1 MRAARNNTSAPMRT
15 PTPLKT
21 RRLGRTGPPV
31 SALGLGAMGMSDF
44 YGPADREESLA
55 TLNAALDEG
64 ITLIDTGDFYGS
76 GHNELLV
83 GEALRGRRRDDVVI
97 SVKFGALRDPQGNF
111 TGVDLRPVAIRNF
124 LAYSLKRLNTDH
136 IDVYRPARMPPGTD
150 VEEVIGTL
158 ADLVK
163 AGYIR
168 HIGLSEIG
176 AKTLR
181 RAAAVHPIVDLQI
194 EYSLVSRGIEAD
206 ILPTARQLGIGITA
220 YGVLSRGL
228 LSGHW
233 SADRTVTASDFRA
246 RSPRFQG
253 ANLEK
258 NLRLVEALR
267 AIAQRKGISVAQA
280 AIAWVLSRGED
291 IIPLIGAR
299 TRERLDEA
307 LGATEITL
315 GAAELE
321 ELARAVPAEAVAGA
335 RYPEHSLPDLD
346 RGRRSGA

>member
-1 MRAARNNTSAPMRT
+1 MRT
-15 PTPLKT
+15 ALKT
-21 RRLGRTGPPV
+21 RTLGNNGPTV

-44 YGPADREESLA
+44 YGPADRVESVA
-55 TLNAALDEG
+55 TLKAALDEG
-64 ITLIDTGDFYGS
+64 ITLLDTGDFYGS
-76 GHNELLV
+76 GHNEILV
-83 GEALRGRRRDDVVI
+83 GEAIRGRRRDEVVI

-124 LAYSLKRLNTDH
+124 LAYSLKRLNTDY

-150 VEEVIGTL
+150 VEEVVRTL

-194 EYSLVSRGIEAD
+194 EYSLASRDIEPE
-206 ILPTARQLGIGITA
+206 ILPTARELGIGITA

-233 SADRTVTASDFRA
+233 SSNRAVTASDFRA

-258 NLRLVEALR
+258 NLRLVEAIR
-267 AIAQRKGISVAQA
+267 TVAQRKGITVAQA

-307 LGATEITL
+307 LGAAEITL
-315 GAAELE
+315 TGPDLD

-346 RGRRSGA
+346 TERARR

>member
-1 MRAARNNTSAPMRT
+1 MRT
-15 PTPLKT
+15 AQKT
-21 RRLGRTGPPV
+21 RTLGKNGPTV

-44 YGPADREESLA
+44 YGPADREESVA
-55 TLNAALDEG
+55 TLKAALDEG

-76 GHNELLV
+76 GHNEILV
-83 GEALRGRRRDDVVI
+83 GEAIRGRRRDEVVI

-124 LAYSLKRLNTDH
+124 LAYSLKRLNTDY

-150 VEEVIGTL
+150 VEEVVRTL

-163 AGYIR
+163 AGNIR

-194 EYSLVSRGIEAD
+194 EYSLASRDIEPE
-206 ILPTARQLGIGITA
+206 ILPTARELGIGITA

-233 SADRTVTASDFRA
+233 SSNRAVTASDFRA

-258 NLRLVEALR
+258 NLRLVEAIR
-267 AIAQRKGISVAQA
+267 TVAQRKGITVAQA

-307 LGATEITL
+307 LGAAEITL
-315 GAAELE
+315 TGPDLD
-321 ELARAVPAEAVAGA
+321 ELARALPAEAVAGA

-346 RGRRSGA
+346 SERARR

>member
-1 MRAARNNTSAPMRT
+1 MRT
-15 PTPLKT
+15 ALKT
-21 RRLGRTGPPV
+21 RTLGNNGPTV

-44 YGPADREESLA
+44 YGPADRVESVA
-55 TLNAALDEG
+55 TLKAALDEG
-64 ITLIDTGDFYGS
+64 ITLLDTGDFYGS
-76 GHNELLV
+76 GHNEILV
-83 GEALRGRRRDDVVI
+83 GEAIRGRRRDEVVI

-124 LAYSLKRLNTDH
+124 LAYSLKRLNTDY

-150 VEEVIGTL
+150 VEEVVRTL

-181 RAAAVHPIVDLQI
+181 RAVAVHPIVDLQI
-194 EYSLVSRGIEAD
+194 EYSLASRDIEPE
-206 ILPTARQLGIGITA
+206 ILPTARELGVGITA

-233 SADRTVTASDFRA
+233 SSNRAVTASDFRA

-258 NLRLVEALR
+258 NLRLVEAIR
-267 AIAQRKGISVAQA
+267 AVAQRKGITVAQA

-291 IIPLIGAR
+291 IVPLIGAR

-307 LGATEITL
+307 LGAAEITL
-315 GAAELE
+315 TGPDLD
-321 ELARAVPAEAVAGA
+321 ELARALPAEAVAGA

-346 RGRRSGA
+346 SERARR

>member
-1 MRAARNNTSAPMRT
+1 MRT
-15 PTPLKT
+15 AQKT
-21 RRLGRTGPPV
+21 RTLGKNGPTV

-44 YGPADREESLA
+44 YGPADREESVA
-55 TLNAALDEG
+55 TLKAALDEG

-76 GHNELLV
+76 GHNEILV
-83 GEALRGRRRDDVVI
+83 GEAIRGCRRDEVVI

-124 LAYSLKRLNTDH
+124 LAYSLKRLNTDY

-150 VEEVIGTL
+150 VEEVVRTL

-163 AGYIR
+163 AGNIR

-194 EYSLVSRGIEAD
+194 EYSLASRDIEPE
-206 ILPTARQLGIGITA
+206 ILPTARELGIGITA

-233 SADRTVTASDFRA
+233 SSNRAVTASDFRA

-258 NLRLVEALR
+258 NLRLVEAIR
-267 AIAQRKGISVAQA
+267 TVAQRKGITVAQA

-291 IIPLIGAR
+291 IIPLLGAR

-307 LGATEITL
+307 LGAAEITL
-315 GAAELE
+315 TGPDLD

-346 RGRRSGA
+346 TERARR

>member
-1 MRAARNNTSAPMRT
+1 MRT
-15 PTPLKT
+15 ALKT
-21 RRLGRTGPPV
+21 RTLGNNGPTV

-44 YGPADREESLA
+44 YGPADRVESVA
-55 TLNAALDEG
+55 TLKAALDEG
-64 ITLIDTGDFYGS
+64 ITLLDTGDFYGS
-76 GHNELLV
+76 GHNEILV
-83 GEALRGRRRDDVVI
+83 GEAIRGRRRDEVVI

-124 LAYSLKRLNTDH
+124 LAYSLKRLNTDY

-150 VEEVIGTL
+150 VEEVVRTL

-181 RAAAVHPIVDLQI
+181 RAVAVHPIVDLQI
-194 EYSLVSRGIEAD
+194 EYSLASRDIEPE
-206 ILPTARQLGIGITA
+206 ILPTARELGVGITA

-233 SADRTVTASDFRA
+233 SSNRAVTASDFRA

-258 NLRLVEALR
+258 NLRLVEAIR
-267 AIAQRKGISVAQA
+267 TVAQRKGITVAQA

-307 LGATEITL
+307 LGAAEITL
-315 GAAELE
+315 TGPDLD

-346 RGRRSGA
+346 TERARR

>member
-1 MRAARNNTSAPMRT
+1 MRT
-15 PTPLKT
+15 AQKT
-21 RRLGRTGPPV
+21 RTLGKNGPTV

-44 YGPADREESLA
+44 YGPADREESVA
-55 TLNAALDEG
+55 TLKAALDEG

-76 GHNELLV
+76 GHNEILV
-83 GEALRGRRRDDVVI
+83 GEAIRGCRRDEVVI

-124 LAYSLKRLNTDH
+124 LAYSLKRLNTDY

-150 VEEVIGTL
+150 VEEVVRTL

-163 AGYIR
+163 AGNIR

-194 EYSLVSRGIEAD
+194 EYSLASRDIEPE
-206 ILPTARQLGIGITA
+206 ILPTARELGIGITA

-233 SADRTVTASDFRA
+233 SSNRAVTASDFRA

-258 NLRLVEALR
+258 NLRLVEAIR
-267 AIAQRKGISVAQA
+267 AVAQRKGITVAQA

-307 LGATEITL
+307 LGAAEITL
-315 GAAELE
+315 TGPDLD
-321 ELARAVPAEAVAGA
+321 ELARALPAEAVAGA

-346 RGRRSGA
+346 SERARR

>member
-1 MRAARNNTSAPMRT
+1 MRT
-15 PTPLKT
+15 ALKT
-21 RRLGRTGPPV
+21 RTLGNNGPTV

-44 YGPADREESLA
+44 YGPADRVESVA
-55 TLNAALDEG
+55 TLKAALDEG
-64 ITLIDTGDFYGS
+64 ITLLDTGDFYGS
-76 GHNELLV
+76 GHNEILV
-83 GEALRGRRRDDVVI
+83 GEAIRGRRRDEVVI

-124 LAYSLKRLNTDH
+124 LAYSLKRLNTDY

-150 VEEVIGTL
+150 VEEVVRTL

-163 AGYIR
+163 AGNIR

-194 EYSLVSRGIEAD
+194 EYSLASRDIEPE
-206 ILPTARQLGIGITA
+206 ILPTARELGIGITA

-233 SADRTVTASDFRA
+233 SSNRAVTASDFRA

-258 NLRLVEALR
+258 NLRLVEAIR
-267 AIAQRKGISVAQA
+267 AVAQRKGITVAQA

-291 IIPLIGAR
+291 ILPLIGAR

-307 LGATEITL
+307 LGAAEITL
-315 GAAELE
+315 TGPDLD

-346 RGRRSGA
+346 SERARR

>member
-1 MRAARNNTSAPMRT
+1 
-15 PTPLKT
+15 
-21 RRLGRTGPPV
+21 
-31 SALGLGAMGMSDF
+31 MGMSDF
-44 YGPADREESLA
+44 YGPADREESVA
-55 TLNAALDEG
+55 TLKAALDEG

-76 GHNELLV
+76 GHNEILV
-83 GEALRGRRRDDVVI
+83 GEAIRGCRRDEVVI

-124 LAYSLKRLNTDH
+124 LAYSLKRLNTDY

-150 VEEVIGTL
+150 VEEVVRTL

-163 AGYIR
+163 AGNIR

-194 EYSLVSRGIEAD
+194 EYSLASRDIEPE
-206 ILPTARQLGIGITA
+206 ILPTARELGIGITA

-233 SADRTVTASDFRA
+233 SSNRAVTASDFRA

-258 NLRLVEALR
+258 NLRLVEAIR
-267 AIAQRKGISVAQA
+267 AVAQRKGITVAQA

-307 LGATEITL
+307 LGAAEITL
-315 GAAELE
+315 TGPDLD

-346 RGRRSGA
+346 SERARR

>member
-1 MRAARNNTSAPMRT
+1 MS
-15 PTPLKT
+15 TPLKT
-21 RRLGRTGPPV
+21 RTLGKTGPTV

-44 YGPADREESLA
+44 YGPADREESVA
-55 TLNAALDEG
+55 TLKAALDEG

-76 GHNELLV
+76 GHNEILV
-83 GEALRGRRRDDVVI
+83 GEAIRGCRRDEVVI

-124 LAYSLKRLNTDH
+124 LAYSLKRLNTDY

-150 VEEVIGTL
+150 VEEVVRTL

-194 EYSLVSRGIEAD
+194 EYSLASRDIEPE
-206 ILPTARQLGIGITA
+206 ILPTARELGIGITA

-233 SADRTVTASDFRA
+233 SSNRAVTASDFRA

-258 NLRLVEALR
+258 NLRLVEAIR
-267 AIAQRKGISVAQA
+267 TVAQRKGITVAQA

-307 LGATEITL
+307 LGAAEITL
-315 GAAELE
+315 TGPDLD
-321 ELARAVPAEAVAGA
+321 ELARALPAEAVAGA

-346 RGRRSGA
+346 SERARR

>member
-1 MRAARNNTSAPMRT
+1 MRT
-15 PTPLKT
+15 ALKT
-21 RRLGRTGPPV
+21 RTLGKNGPTV

-44 YGPADREESLA
+44 YGPANREESIA
-55 TLNAALDEG
+55 TVKAALDEG

-76 GHNELLV
+76 GHNEILV
-83 GEALRGRRRDDVVI
+83 GEAIRGCRRDEVVI

-124 LAYSLKRLNTDH
+124 LAYSLKRLNTDY

-150 VEEVIGTL
+150 VEEVVRTL

-181 RAAAVHPIVDLQI
+181 RAVAVHPIVDLQI
-194 EYSLVSRGIEAD
+194 EYSLASRDIEPE
-206 ILPTARQLGIGITA
+206 ILPTARELGIGITA

-233 SADRTVTASDFRA
+233 SSNRAVTASDFRA

-258 NLRLVEALR
+258 NLRLVEAIR
-267 AIAQRKGISVAQA
+267 AVAQRKGITVAQA

-307 LGATEITL
+307 LGAAEITL
-315 GAAELE
+315 TGPDLD

-335 RYPEHSLPDLD
+335 RYPDHSLPDLD
-346 RGRRSGA
+346 SERARR

>member
-1 MRAARNNTSAPMRT
+1 MRT
-15 PTPLKT
+15 AQKT
-21 RRLGRTGPPV
+21 RTLGKNGPTV

-44 YGPADREESLA
+44 YGPADREESVA
-55 TLNAALDEG
+55 TLKAALDEG

-76 GHNELLV
+76 GHNEILV
-83 GEALRGRRRDDVVI
+83 GEAIRGCRRDEVVI

-124 LAYSLKRLNTDH
+124 LAYSLKRLNTDY

-150 VEEVIGTL
+150 VEEVVRTL

-163 AGYIR
+163 AGNIR

-194 EYSLVSRGIEAD
+194 EYSLASRDIEPE
-206 ILPTARQLGIGITA
+206 ILPTARELGIGITA

-233 SADRTVTASDFRA
+233 SSNRAVTASDFRA

-258 NLRLVEALR
+258 NLRLVEAIR
-267 AIAQRKGISVAQA
+267 TVAQRKGITVAQA

-307 LGATEITL
+307 LGAAEITL
-315 GAAELE
+315 TGPDLD

-346 RGRRSGA
+346 TERARR

>member
-1 MRAARNNTSAPMRT
+1 MRT
-15 PTPLKT
+15 ALKT
-21 RRLGRTGPPV
+21 RTLGNNGPTV

-44 YGPADREESLA
+44 YGPADRVESVA
-55 TLNAALDEG
+55 TLKAALDEG
-64 ITLIDTGDFYGS
+64 ITLLDTGDFYGS
-76 GHNELLV
+76 GHNEILV
-83 GEALRGRRRDDVVI
+83 GEAIRGRRRDEVVI

-111 TGVDLRPVAIRNF
+111 TGLDLRPVAIRNF
-124 LAYSLKRLNTDH
+124 LAYSLKRLNTDY
-136 IDVYRPARMPPGTD
+136 IDVYRPARMPAGTD
-150 VEEVIGTL
+150 VEEVIRTL

-181 RAAAVHPIVDLQI
+181 RAAAVHPIVDLQF
-194 EYSLVSRGIEAD
+194 EYSLASRDIEPE
-206 ILPTARQLGIGITA
+206 ILPTARELGVGITA

-233 SADRTVTASDFRA
+233 AADRTVTASDFRA

-267 AIAQRKGISVAQA
+267 TVAQRKGITVAQA
-280 AIAWVLSRGED
+280 AIAWALSRGED

-307 LGATEITL
+307 LGAAEITL
-315 GAAELE
+315 TGTDLD

-346 RGRRSGA
+346 SERARR

>member
-1 MRAARNNTSAPMRT
+1 MRT
-15 PTPLKT
+15 AQKT
-21 RRLGRTGPPV
+21 RTLGKNGPTV

-44 YGPADREESLA
+44 YGPADREESVA
-55 TLNAALDEG
+55 TLKAALDEG

-76 GHNELLV
+76 GHNEILV
-83 GEALRGRRRDDVVI
+83 GEAIRGCRRDEVVI

-111 TGVDLRPVAIRNF
+111 TGVDLRPVAIRNL
-124 LAYSLKRLNTDH
+124 LAYSLKRLNTDY

-150 VEEVIGTL
+150 VEEVVRTL

-163 AGYIR
+163 AGNIR

-181 RAAAVHPIVDLQI
+181 RAVAVHPIVDLQI
-194 EYSLVSRGIEAD
+194 EYSLASRDIEPE
-206 ILPTARQLGIGITA
+206 ILPTARELGVGITA

-233 SADRTVTASDFRA
+233 SSNRAVTASDFRA

-258 NLRLVEALR
+258 NLRLVEAIR
-267 AIAQRKGISVAQA
+267 AVAQRKGITVAQA

-307 LGATEITL
+307 LGAAEITL
-315 GAAELE
+315 TGPDLD

-346 RGRRSGA
+346 TERARR

>member
-1 MRAARNNTSAPMRT
+1 MRT
-15 PTPLKT
+15 AQKT
-21 RRLGRTGPPV
+21 RTLGKNGPTV

-44 YGPADREESLA
+44 YGPADRVESVA
-55 TLNAALDEG
+55 TLKAALDEG
-64 ITLIDTGDFYGS
+64 ITLLDTGDFYGS
-76 GHNELLV
+76 GHNEILV
-83 GEALRGRRRDDVVI
+83 GEAIRGRRRDEVVI

-124 LAYSLKRLNTDH
+124 LAYSLKRLNTDY

-150 VEEVIGTL
+150 VEEVVRTL

-181 RAAAVHPIVDLQI
+181 RAVAVHPIVDLQI
-194 EYSLVSRGIEAD
+194 EYSLASRDIEPE
-206 ILPTARQLGIGITA
+206 ILPTARELGVGITA

-233 SADRTVTASDFRA
+233 SSNRAVTASDFRA

-258 NLRLVEALR
+258 NLRLVEAIR
-267 AIAQRKGISVAQA
+267 VVAQRKGITVAQA

-307 LGATEITL
+307 LGAAEITL
-315 GAAELE
+315 TGPDLD
-321 ELARAVPAEAVAGA
+321 ELARALPAEAVAGA

-346 RGRRSGA
+346 TERARR

>member
-1 MRAARNNTSAPMRT
+1 MRSA
-15 PTPLKT
+15 LKT
-21 RRLGRTGPPV
+21 RTLGKNGPTV

-44 YGPADREESLA
+44 YGPADREESVA
-55 TLNAALDEG
+55 TLKAALDEG

-76 GHNELLV
+76 GHNEILV
-83 GEALRGRRRDDVVI
+83 GEAIRGRRRDEVVI

-124 LAYSLKRLNTDH
+124 LAYSLKRLNTDY

-150 VEEVIGTL
+150 VEEVVRTL

-181 RAAAVHPIVDLQI
+181 RAVAVHPIVDLQI
-194 EYSLVSRGIEAD
+194 EYSLASRDIEPE
-206 ILPTARQLGIGITA
+206 ILPTARELGVGITA

-233 SADRTVTASDFRA
+233 SSNRAVTASDFRA

-258 NLRLVEALR
+258 NLRLVEAIR
-267 AIAQRKGISVAQA
+267 AVAQRKGITVAQA
-280 AIAWVLSRGED
+280 AIAWALSRGED

-307 LGATEITL
+307 LGAAEITL
-315 GAAELE
+315 TGPDLD
-321 ELARAVPAEAVAGA
+321 ELARALPAEAVAGA

-346 RGRRSGA
+346 SERARR

>member
-1 MRAARNNTSAPMRT
+1 MRSA
-15 PTPLKT
+15 LKT
-21 RRLGRTGPPV
+21 RTLGKNGPTV

-44 YGPADREESLA
+44 YGPADHVESIA
-55 TLNAALDEG
+55 TLKAALDEG
-64 ITLIDTGDFYGS
+64 ITLLDTGDFYGS
-76 GHNELLV
+76 GHNEILV
-83 GEALRGRRRDDVVI
+83 GEAIRGRRRDEVVI

-124 LAYSLKRLNTDH
+124 LAYSLKRLNTDY

-150 VEEVIGTL
+150 VEEVVRTL

-181 RAAAVHPIVDLQI
+181 RAVAVHPIVDLQI
-194 EYSLVSRGIEAD
+194 EYSLASRDIEPE
-206 ILPTARQLGIGITA
+206 ILPTARELGVGITA

-233 SADRTVTASDFRA
+233 SSNRAVTASDFRA

-258 NLRLVEALR
+258 NLRLVEAIR
-267 AIAQRKGISVAQA
+267 AVAQRKGITVAQA

-307 LGATEITL
+307 LGAAEITL
-315 GAAELE
+315 TGPDLD
-321 ELARAVPAEAVAGA
+321 ELARALPAEAVAGA

-346 RGRRSGA
+346 SERARR

>member
-1 MRAARNNTSAPMRT
+1 MRT
-15 PTPLKT
+15 AQKT
-21 RRLGRTGPPV
+21 RTLGKNGPTV

-44 YGPADREESLA
+44 YGPADREESVA
-55 TLNAALDEG
+55 TLKAALDEG

-76 GHNELLV
+76 GHNEILV
-83 GEALRGRRRDDVVI
+83 GEAIRGCRRDEVVI

-124 LAYSLKRLNTDH
+124 LAYSLKRLNTDY

-150 VEEVIGTL
+150 VEEVVRTL

-181 RAAAVHPIVDLQI
+181 RAATVHPIVDLQI
-194 EYSLVSRGIEAD
+194 EYSLASRDIEPE
-206 ILPTARQLGIGITA
+206 ILPTARELGVGITA

-233 SADRTVTASDFRA
+233 SSNRAITASDFRA

-267 AIAQRKGISVAQA
+267 TVAQRKGITVAQA
-280 AIAWVLSRGED
+280 AIAWALSRGED

-299 TRERLDEA
+299 TRPRLDEA
-307 LGATEITL
+307 LGAAEITL
-315 GAAELE
+315 TGPDLD

-346 RGRRSGA
+346 RERTRH

>member
-1 MRAARNNTSAPMRT
+1 M
-15 PTPLKT
+15 KT
-21 RRLGRTGPPV
+21 RTLGKTGPKV

-44 YGPADREESLA
+44 YGPADREESIA

-76 GHNELLV
+76 GHNEILV
-83 GEALRGRRRDDVVI
+83 GEVLRGRRRDDVVI
-97 SVKFGALRDPQGNF
+97 SVKFGALRDPKGNF

-136 IDVYRPARMPPGTD
+136 IDVYRPARMPQGTN
-150 VEEVIGTL
+150 VEEVMQTL

-163 AGYIR
+163 AGYVR

-181 RAAAVHPIVDLQI
+181 RAAAVHPVVDLQI
-194 EYSLVSRGIEAD
+194 EYSLASRDIEPE
-206 ILPTARQLGIGITA
+206 ILPTARELGIGITA

-233 SADRTVTASDFRA
+233 SPDRAVTAGDFRA

-253 ANLEK
+253 ENLEK
-258 NLRLVEALR
+258 NLRLVEAIR
-267 AIAQRKGISVAQA
+267 TVAGRKGISVAQA

-307 LGATEITL
+307 LGAAEITL
-315 GAAELE
+315 TASELD
-321 ELARAVPAEAVAGA
+321 ELSRAVPADAVAGS

-346 RGRRSGA
+346 KGSTRT

>member
-1 MRAARNNTSAPMRT
+1 MRT
-15 PTPLKT
+15 AQKT
-21 RRLGRTGPPV
+21 RTLGKNGPTV

-44 YGPADREESLA
+44 YGPADREESVA
-55 TLNAALDEG
+55 TLKAALDEG

-76 GHNELLV
+76 GHNEILV
-83 GEALRGRRRDDVVI
+83 GEAIRGCRRDEVVI

-124 LAYSLKRLNTDH
+124 LAYSLKRLNTDY

-150 VEEVIGTL
+150 VEEVVRTL

-163 AGYIR
+163 AGNIR

-194 EYSLVSRGIEAD
+194 EYSLASRDIEPE
-206 ILPTARQLGIGITA
+206 ILPTARELGIGITA

-233 SADRTVTASDFRA
+233 SSNRAVTASDFRA

-258 NLRLVEALR
+258 NLRLVEAIR
-267 AIAQRKGISVAQA
+267 AVAQRKGITVAQA

-307 LGATEITL
+307 LGAAEITL
-315 GAAELE
+315 TGPDLD

-346 RGRRSGA
+346 TERARR

>member
-1 MRAARNNTSAPMRT
+1 MRT
-15 PTPLKT
+15 ALKT
-21 RRLGRTGPPV
+21 RTLGNNGPTV

-44 YGPADREESLA
+44 YGPADRVESVA
-55 TLNAALDEG
+55 TLKAALDEG
-64 ITLIDTGDFYGS
+64 ITLLDTGDFYGS
-76 GHNELLV
+76 GHNEILV
-83 GEALRGRRRDDVVI
+83 GEAIRGRRRDEVVI

-124 LAYSLKRLNTDH
+124 LAYSLKRLNTDY

-150 VEEVIGTL
+150 VEEVVRTL

-181 RAAAVHPIVDLQI
+181 RAVAVHPIVDLQI
-194 EYSLVSRGIEAD
+194 EYSLASRDIEPE
-206 ILPTARQLGIGITA
+206 ILPTARELGVGITA

-233 SADRTVTASDFRA
+233 SSNRAITASDFRA

-258 NLRLVEALR
+258 NLRLVEAIR
-267 AIAQRKGISVAQA
+267 VVAQRKGITVAQA

-291 IIPLIGAR
+291 IVPLIGAR

-307 LGATEITL
+307 LGAAEITL
-315 GAAELE
+315 TGTDLD

-346 RGRRSGA
+346 SERARR

>member
-1 MRAARNNTSAPMRT
+1 MRT
-15 PTPLKT
+15 ALKT
-21 RRLGRTGPPV
+21 RTLGNNGPTV

-44 YGPADREESLA
+44 YGPADRVESVA
-55 TLNAALDEG
+55 TLKAALDEG
-64 ITLIDTGDFYGS
+64 ITLLDTGDFYGS
-76 GHNELLV
+76 GHNEILV
-83 GEALRGRRRDDVVI
+83 GEAIRGRRRDEVVI

-124 LAYSLKRLNTDH
+124 LAYSLKRLNTDY

-150 VEEVIGTL
+150 VEEVVRTL

-181 RAAAVHPIVDLQI
+181 RAVAVHPIVDLQI
-194 EYSLVSRGIEAD
+194 EYSLASRDIEPE
-206 ILPTARQLGIGITA
+206 ILPTARELGVGITA

-233 SADRTVTASDFRA
+233 SSNRAITASDFRA

-258 NLRLVEALR
+258 NLRLVEAIR
-267 AIAQRKGISVAQA
+267 AVAQRKGITVAQA

-307 LGATEITL
+307 LGAAEITL
-315 GAAELE
+315 TGPDLD
-321 ELARAVPAEAVAGA
+321 ELARALPAEAVAGA

-346 RGRRSGA
+346 SERARR

>member
-1 MRAARNNTSAPMRT
+1 MRT
-15 PTPLKT
+15 ALKT
-21 RRLGRTGPPV
+21 RTLGNNGPTV

-44 YGPADREESLA
+44 YGPADRVESVA
-55 TLNAALDEG
+55 TLKAALDEG
-64 ITLIDTGDFYGS
+64 ITLLDTGDFYGS
-76 GHNELLV
+76 GHNEILV
-83 GEALRGRRRDDVVI
+83 GEAIRGRRRDEVVI

-124 LAYSLKRLNTDH
+124 LAYSLKRLNTDY

-150 VEEVIGTL
+150 VEEVVRTL

-181 RAAAVHPIVDLQI
+181 RAVAVHPIVDLQI
-194 EYSLVSRGIEAD
+194 EYSLASRDIEPE
-206 ILPTARQLGIGITA
+206 ILPTARELGVGITA

-233 SADRTVTASDFRA
+233 SSNRAVTASDFRA

-258 NLRLVEALR
+258 NLRLVEAIR
-267 AIAQRKGISVAQA
+267 AVAQRKGITVAQA

-307 LGATEITL
+307 LGAAEITL
-315 GAAELE
+315 TGPDLD

-346 RGRRSGA
+346 TERARR

>member
-1 MRAARNNTSAPMRT
+1 MRT
-15 PTPLKT
+15 ALKT
-21 RRLGRTGPPV
+21 RTLGNNGPTV

-44 YGPADREESLA
+44 YGPADREESIA
-55 TLNAALDEG
+55 TVKAALDEG

-76 GHNELLV
+76 GHNEILV
-83 GEALRGRRRDDVVI
+83 GEAIRGRRRDQVVI

-111 TGVDLRPVAIRNF
+111 TGLDLRPVAIRNF
-124 LAYSLKRLNTDH
+124 LAYSLKRLNTDY
-136 IDVYRPARMPPGTD
+136 IDVYRPARMPAGTD
-150 VEEVIGTL
+150 VEEVVRTL

-181 RAAAVHPIVDLQI
+181 RAVAVHPIVDLQI
-194 EYSLVSRGIEAD
+194 EYSLASRDIEPE
-206 ILPTARQLGIGITA
+206 ILPTARELGIGITA

-233 SADRTVTASDFRA
+233 SSNRAVTASDFRA

-258 NLRLVEALR
+258 NLRLVEAIR
-267 AIAQRKGISVAQA
+267 TVAQRKGITVAQA

-291 IIPLIGAR
+291 IVPLIGAR

-307 LGATEITL
+307 LGAAEITL
-315 GAAELE
+315 TGPDLD
-321 ELARAVPAEAVAGA
+321 ELARALPAEAVAGA

-346 RGRRSGA
+346 SERARR

>member
-1 MRAARNNTSAPMRT
+1 M
-15 PTPLKT
+15 PTPMKT
-21 RRLGRTGPPV
+21 RTLGKTGPTV

-44 YGPADREESLA
+44 YGPADRDESIA

-76 GHNELLV
+76 GHNEILV
-83 GEALRGRRRDDVVI
+83 GEALRGRRRGDAVI

-124 LAYSLKRLNTDH
+124 LAYSLKRLNTDY

-150 VEEVIGTL
+150 VEEVVRTL

-194 EYSLVSRGIEAD
+194 EYSLASRDIEPE
-206 ILPTARQLGIGITA
+206 ILPTARELGIGITA

-233 SADRTVTASDFRA
+233 SPDRAVTASDFRA

-253 ANLEK
+253 ANLRK
-258 NLRLVEALR
+258 NLTLVEAIR
-267 AIAQRKGISVAQA
+267 TVAQRKGITVAQA

-299 TRERLDEA
+299 TRQRLDEA
-307 LGATEITL
+307 LGAAEITL
-315 GAAELE
+315 TAPDLD

-346 RGRRSGA
+346 SERARR

>member
-1 MRAARNNTSAPMRT
+1 
-15 PTPLKT
+15 
-21 RRLGRTGPPV
+21 
-31 SALGLGAMGMSDF
+31 
-44 YGPADREESLA
+44 
-55 TLNAALDEG
+55 
-64 ITLIDTGDFYGS
+64 
-76 GHNELLV
+76 
-83 GEALRGRRRDDVVI
+83 
-97 SVKFGALRDPQGNF
+97 
-111 TGVDLRPVAIRNF
+111 
-124 LAYSLKRLNTDH
+124 
-136 IDVYRPARMPPGTD
+136 MPPGTD
-150 VEEVIGTL
+150 VEEVVRTL

-163 AGYIR
+163 AGNIR

-194 EYSLVSRGIEAD
+194 EYSLASRDIEPE
-206 ILPTARQLGIGITA
+206 ILPTARELGIGITA

-233 SADRTVTASDFRA
+233 SSNRAVTASDFRA

-258 NLRLVEALR
+258 NLRLVEAIR
-267 AIAQRKGISVAQA
+267 TVAQRKGITVAQA

-307 LGATEITL
+307 LGAAEITL
-315 GAAELE
+315 TGPDLD

-346 RGRRSGA
+346 TERARR

>member
-1 MRAARNNTSAPMRT
+1 MRT
-15 PTPLKT
+15 ALKT
-21 RRLGRTGPPV
+21 RTLGNNGPTV

-44 YGPADREESLA
+44 YGPADRVESVA
-55 TLNAALDEG
+55 TLKAALDEG
-64 ITLIDTGDFYGS
+64 ITLLDTGDFYGS
-76 GHNELLV
+76 GHNEILV
-83 GEALRGRRRDDVVI
+83 GEAIRGRRRDEVVI

-124 LAYSLKRLNTDH
+124 LAYSLKRLNTDY

-150 VEEVIGTL
+150 VEEVVRTL

-181 RAAAVHPIVDLQI
+181 RAVAVHPIVDLQI
-194 EYSLVSRGIEAD
+194 EYSLASRDIEPE
-206 ILPTARQLGIGITA
+206 ILPTARELGVGITA

-233 SADRTVTASDFRA
+233 SSNRAVTASDFRA

-258 NLRLVEALR
+258 NLRLVEAIR
-267 AIAQRKGISVAQA
+267 AVAQRKGITVAQA

-291 IIPLIGAR
+291 IVPLIGAR

-307 LGATEITL
+307 LGAAEITL
-315 GAAELE
+315 TGTDLD

-346 RGRRSGA
+346 SERARR

>member
-1 MRAARNNTSAPMRT
+1 MRT

-21 RRLGRTGPPV
+21 RKLGRTGPTV

-83 GEALRGRRRDDVVI
+83 GEVLRGRRRDDVVI

-181 RAAAVHPIVDLQI
+181 RAAAVHPIADLQI
-194 EYSLVSRGIEAD
+194 EYSLISRDIEPE
-206 ILPTARQLGIGITA
+206 ILPTARELGVGITA

-233 SADRTVTASDFRA
+233 SADRTVTATDFRA

-267 AIAQRKGISVAQA
+267 AIARRKGISVAQA

-307 LGATEITL
+307 LGAAGITL
-315 GAAELE
+315 TAPELE
-321 ELARAVPAEAVAGA
+321 ELTRAIPADAVAGT

-346 RGRRSGA
+346 RERPGP

>member
-1 MRAARNNTSAPMRT
+1 MRT
-15 PTPLKT
+15 AQKT
-21 RRLGRTGPPV
+21 RTLGKNGPTV

-44 YGPADREESLA
+44 YGPADREESVA
-55 TLNAALDEG
+55 TLKAALDEG

-76 GHNELLV
+76 GHNEILV
-83 GEALRGRRRDDVVI
+83 GEAIRGRRRDEVVI

-124 LAYSLKRLNTDH
+124 LAYSLKRLNTDY

-150 VEEVIGTL
+150 VEEVVRTL

-163 AGYIR
+163 AGNIR

-181 RAAAVHPIVDLQI
+181 RAVAVHPIVDLQI
-194 EYSLVSRGIEAD
+194 EYSLASRDIEPE
-206 ILPTARQLGIGITA
+206 ILPTARELGVGITA

-233 SADRTVTASDFRA
+233 SSNRAVTASDFRA

-258 NLRLVEALR
+258 NLRLVEAIR
-267 AIAQRKGISVAQA
+267 TVAQRKGITVAQA

-307 LGATEITL
+307 LGAAEITL
-315 GAAELE
+315 TGPDLD

-346 RGRRSGA
+346 TERARR

>member
-1 MRAARNNTSAPMRT
+1 MLR
-15 PTPLKT
+15 TPLKT
-21 RRLGRTGPPV
+21 RTLGTTGPTV

-44 YGPADREESLA
+44 YGPADRDESIA

-64 ITLIDTGDFYGS
+64 ISLIDTGDFYGS
-76 GHNELLV
+76 GHNEILV
-83 GEALRGRRRDDVVI
+83 GEAIRGGRRGEVVI
-97 SVKFGALRDPQGNF
+97 SVKFGALRDPPGNF

-124 LAYSLKRLNTDH
+124 LAYSLKRLNTDY

-150 VEEVIGTL
+150 VEEVVGTL

-176 AKTLR
+176 AKMLR

-194 EYSLVSRGIEAD
+194 EYSLASRDIEPA
-206 ILPTARQLGIGITA
+206 ILPTARELGVGITA

-233 SADRTVTASDFRA
+233 SADRKVTASDFRA

-253 ANLEK
+253 ANLQK
-258 NLRLVEALR
+258 NLSLVEALR
-267 AIAQRKGISVAQA
+267 TVAQRKGISVAQA
-280 AIAWVLSRGED
+280 AIAWVLSRGDD

-307 LGATEITL
+307 LGAAEVTL
-315 GAAELE
+315 TAADLD
-321 ELARAVPAEAVAGA
+321 ELARAIPTEAVAGA
-335 RYPEHSLPDLD
+335 RYPEHALPELD
-346 RGRRSGA
+346 GDPARR

>member
-1 MRAARNNTSAPMRT
+1 MRT
-15 PTPLKT
+15 ALKT
-21 RRLGRTGPPV
+21 RTLGNNGPTV

-44 YGPADREESLA
+44 YGPADRVESVA
-55 TLNAALDEG
+55 TLKAALDEG
-64 ITLIDTGDFYGS
+64 ITLLDTGDFYGS
-76 GHNELLV
+76 GHNEILV
-83 GEALRGRRRDDVVI
+83 GEAIRGRRRDEVVI

-124 LAYSLKRLNTDH
+124 LAYSLKRLNTDY

-150 VEEVIGTL
+150 VEEVVRTL

-163 AGYIR
+163 AGNIR

-181 RAAAVHPIVDLQI
+181 RAVAVHPIVDLQI
-194 EYSLVSRGIEAD
+194 EYSLASRDIEPE
-206 ILPTARQLGIGITA
+206 ILPTARELGVGITA

-233 SADRTVTASDFRA
+233 SSNRAVTASDFRA

-258 NLRLVEALR
+258 NLRLVEAIR
-267 AIAQRKGISVAQA
+267 AVAQRKGITVAQA

-307 LGATEITL
+307 LGAAEITL
-315 GAAELE
+315 TGPDLD
-321 ELARAVPAEAVAGA
+321 ELARALPAEAVAGA

-346 RGRRSGA
+346 SERARR

>member
-1 MRAARNNTSAPMRT
+1 MRT
-15 PTPLKT
+15 ALKT
-21 RRLGRTGPPV
+21 RTLGNNGPTV

-44 YGPADREESLA
+44 YGPADRVESVA
-55 TLNAALDEG
+55 TLKAALDEG
-64 ITLIDTGDFYGS
+64 ITLLDTGDFYGS
-76 GHNELLV
+76 GHNEILV
-83 GEALRGRRRDDVVI
+83 GEAIRGRRRDEVVI

-124 LAYSLKRLNTDH
+124 LAYSLKRLNTDY

-150 VEEVIGTL
+150 VEEVVRTL

-163 AGYIR
+163 AGNIR

-194 EYSLVSRGIEAD
+194 EYSLASRDIEPE
-206 ILPTARQLGIGITA
+206 ILPTARELGVGITA

-258 NLRLVEALR
+258 NLRLVEAIR
-267 AIAQRKGISVAQA
+267 TVAQRKGITVAQA

-307 LGATEITL
+307 LGAAEITL
-315 GAAELE
+315 TGPDLD

-346 RGRRSGA
+346 TERARR

>member
-1 MRAARNNTSAPMRT
+1 MRT
-15 PTPLKT
+15 ALKT
-21 RRLGRTGPPV
+21 RTLGKNGPTV

-44 YGPADREESLA
+44 YGPADHVESIA
-55 TLNAALDEG
+55 TLKAALDEG
-64 ITLIDTGDFYGS
+64 ITLLDTGDFYGS
-76 GHNELLV
+76 GHNEILV
-83 GEALRGRRRDDVVI
+83 GEAIRGRRRDEVVI

-124 LAYSLKRLNTDH
+124 LAYSLKRLNTDY

-150 VEEVIGTL
+150 VEEVVRTL

-181 RAAAVHPIVDLQI
+181 RAVAVHPIVDLQI
-194 EYSLVSRGIEAD
+194 EYSLASRDIEPE
-206 ILPTARQLGIGITA
+206 ILPTARELGVGITA

-233 SADRTVTASDFRA
+233 SSNRAVTASDFRA

-258 NLRLVEALR
+258 NLRLVEAIR
-267 AIAQRKGISVAQA
+267 AVAQRKGITVAQA

-307 LGATEITL
+307 LGAAEITL
-315 GAAELE
+315 TGPDLD
-321 ELARAVPAEAVAGA
+321 ELARALPAEAVAGA

-346 RGRRSGA
+346 SERARR

>member
-1 MRAARNNTSAPMRT
+1 MRT
-15 PTPLKT
+15 ALKT
-21 RRLGRTGPPV
+21 RTLGNNGPTV

-44 YGPADREESLA
+44 YGPADRVESVA
-55 TLNAALDEG
+55 TLKAALDEG
-64 ITLIDTGDFYGS
+64 ITLLDTGDFYGS
-76 GHNELLV
+76 GHNEILV
-83 GEALRGRRRDDVVI
+83 GEAIRGCRRDEVVI

-124 LAYSLKRLNTDH
+124 LAYSLKRLNTDY

-150 VEEVIGTL
+150 VEEVVRTL

-181 RAAAVHPIVDLQI
+181 RAVAVHPIVDLQI
-194 EYSLVSRGIEAD
+194 EYSLASRDIEPE
-206 ILPTARQLGIGITA
+206 ILPTARELGVGITA

-233 SADRTVTASDFRA
+233 SSNRAVTASDFRA

-258 NLRLVEALR
+258 NLRLVEAIR
-267 AIAQRKGISVAQA
+267 AVAQRKGITVAQA

-291 IIPLIGAR
+291 ILPLIGAR

-307 LGATEITL
+307 LGAAEITL
-315 GAAELE
+315 TGPDLD
-321 ELARAVPAEAVAGA
+321 ELARALPAEAVAGA

-346 RGRRSGA
+346 SERARR

>member
-1 MRAARNNTSAPMRT
+1 MRT
-15 PTPLKT
+15 AQKT
-21 RRLGRTGPPV
+21 RTLGKNGPTV

-44 YGPADREESLA
+44 YGPADREESVA
-55 TLNAALDEG
+55 TLKAALDEG

-76 GHNELLV
+76 GHNEILV
-83 GEALRGRRRDDVVI
+83 GEAIRGCRRDEVVI

-124 LAYSLKRLNTDH
+124 LAYSLKRLNTDY

-150 VEEVIGTL
+150 VEEVVRTL

-163 AGYIR
+163 AGNIR

-194 EYSLVSRGIEAD
+194 EYSLASRDIEPES
-206 ILPTARQLGIGITA
+206 LPTARELGVGITA

-233 SADRTVTASDFRA
+233 SSNRAVTASDFRA

-258 NLRLVEALR
+258 NLRLVEAIR
-267 AIAQRKGISVAQA
+267 AVAQRKGITVAQA

-291 IIPLIGAR
+291 ILPLIGAR

-307 LGATEITL
+307 LGAAEITL
-315 GAAELE
+315 TGPDLD
-321 ELARAVPAEAVAGA
+321 ELARALPAEAVAGA

-346 RGRRSGA
+346 SERARR

>member
-1 MRAARNNTSAPMRT
+1 MRSA
-15 PTPLKT
+15 LKT
-21 RRLGRTGPPV
+21 RTLGKNGPTV

-44 YGPADREESLA
+44 YGPADHVESIA
-55 TLNAALDEG
+55 TLKAALDEG
-64 ITLIDTGDFYGS
+64 ITLLDTGDFYGS
-76 GHNELLV
+76 GHNEILV
-83 GEALRGRRRDDVVI
+83 GEAIRGRRRDEVVI

-124 LAYSLKRLNTDH
+124 LAYSLKRLNTDY

-150 VEEVIGTL
+150 VEEVVRTL

-163 AGYIR
+163 AGNIR

-194 EYSLVSRGIEAD
+194 EYSLASRDIEPE
-206 ILPTARQLGIGITA
+206 ILPTARELGIGITA

-233 SADRTVTASDFRA
+233 SSNRAVTASDFRA

-258 NLRLVEALR
+258 NLRLVEAIR
-267 AIAQRKGISVAQA
+267 AVAQRKGITVAQA

-307 LGATEITL
+307 LGAAEITL
-315 GAAELE
+315 TGPDLD
-321 ELARAVPAEAVAGA
+321 ELARALPAEAVAGA

-346 RGRRSGA
+346 SERARR